1 MSDWSIHSVGCL
13 GESPGPSPRSAAGIL
28 GLLRSSIQA
37 PTSSWVFLL
46 QKHPH
51 LQVDAGA
58 GQVTLKD
65 PAAES
70 PARGPGRAR
79 AAAVCGS
86 LCEAGSSPRA
96 PIPVTWGSGALLIRA
111 GGLRS
116 TAEKDRLPAAFV
128 ALLCHPVANLRPQH
142 APRPPQ
148 PPPFQVFP

>member
-1 MSDWSIHSVGCL
+1 MSRRVPGA
-13 GESPGPSPRSAAGIL
+13 ESPLRRRPSGPSPVFQPGAYEIKYLTR
-28 GLLRSSIQA
+28 
-37 PTSSWVFLL
+37 SSWVFLL

-58 GQVTLKD
+58 GQVALKD